1 MGKRLEELIERL
13 IHALERANIEEYM
26 RYSGSWRRQF
36 LVNFMGGLAR
46 GFGMAVG
53 FTILGALMVML
64 LLRPYIPL
72 KPGKR
77 MRPLRPP
84 PMTCFIMSRVASNC
98 LMS

>member
-1 MGKRLEELIERL
+1 MENRLETLIRRL

-26 RYSGSWRRQF
+26 RYSASWRRQL

-64 LLRPYIPL
+64 LSRLVELNIPIIGNAL
-72 KPGKR
+72 AQITR
-77 MRPLRPP
+77 IVLERL
-84 PMTCFIMSRVASNC
+84 
-98 LMS
+98 

>member
-1 MGKRLEELIERL
+1 MENRLETLIRRL

-26 RYSGSWRRQF
+26 RYSASWRRQL

-64 LLRPYIPL
+64 LSRLDNL
-72 KPGKR
+72 GKG
-77 MRPLRPP
+77 
-84 PMTCFIMSRVASNC
+84 ASGAAVQNMNL
-98 LMS
+98 LMGCPEETGLQL

>member
-1 MGKRLEELIERL
+1 MENRLETLIRRL

-26 RYSGSWRRQF
+26 RYSASWRRQQ

-64 LLRPYIPL
+64 LSRLVELNIPIIGNAL
-72 KPGKR
+72 AQITR
-77 MRPLRPP
+77 IVLERL
-84 PMTCFIMSRVASNC
+84 
-98 LMS
+98 

>member
-1 MGKRLEELIERL
+1 MENRLETLIRRL

-26 RYSGSWRRQF
+26 RYSASWRRQL

-64 LLRPYIPL
+64 LSRLVELNIPIIGTAL
-72 KPGKR
+72 AQITR
-77 MRPLRPP
+77 FVLERL
-84 PMTCFIMSRVASNC
+84 
-98 LMS
+98 